1 MTMEEMKQLTKEMRE
16 RTGYGMLDCKKA
28 LQEND
33 WDIDKAI
40 VWLEERYKTTRL
52 TRFVRPEF
60 KIEKVEL
67 SGNDPVLQII
77 NKMRKSI
84 DNSNK

>member
-1 MTMEEMKQLTKEMRE
+1 LILEEQKRLTKEMRE

-40 VWLEERYKTTRL
+40 TWLEERYKTTML

-60 KIEKVEL
+60 KIERVEL
-67 SGNDPVLQII
+67 SSNDPVLQII